1 MYADTRARYMI
12 YSLSYGA
19 SAIAV
24 TGRRAQNELYY
35 RAGNKSSASERLLK
49 RMTGALQVAKEREKN
64 KCGVIDASI
73 VRYEEDEESGRE
85 R

>member
-1 MYADTRARYMI
+1 
-12 YSLSYGA
+12 
-19 SAIAV
+19 
-24 TGRRAQNELYY
+24 
-35 RAGNKSSASERLLK
+35 
-49 RMTGALQVAKEREKN
+49 MTGALQVAKEREKN